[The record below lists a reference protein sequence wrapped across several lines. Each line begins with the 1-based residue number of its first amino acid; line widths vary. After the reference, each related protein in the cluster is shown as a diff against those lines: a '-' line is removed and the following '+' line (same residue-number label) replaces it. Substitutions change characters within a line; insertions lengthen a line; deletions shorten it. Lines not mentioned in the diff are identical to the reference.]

1 MSAWSLTTLILCQR
15 SRAEIVVD
23 FADTS
28 GSDCRWS
35 RGRESSPTTSH
46 RMAASHAAVLQLCE
60 ECLVG
65 YGLPGVVCYGSLL
78 GADNLVDV
86 HPDARGHVA

>member
-65 YGLPGVVCYGSLL
+65 YGLPGVVCYGGLL

-86 HPDARGHVA
+86 HPDDRGHVA